1 MIDELESMWK
11 DAVVGV
17 VISLW
22 TEGPR
27 NRSLIPGRVCGFIS
41 SPAISKTDSD
51 THPTS
56 YLVGSEAFS
65 EGVKLLKREADHSL
79 LLVSR

>member
-1 MIDELESMWK
+1 MIDVTNELERMWK

-22 TEGPR
+22 AEFPR

-41 SPAISKTDSD
+41 SPAISKTDPG
-51 THPTS
+51 THSTS
-56 YLVGSEAFS
+56 YLVGSEVFP
-65 EGVKLLKREADHSL
+65 R
-79 LLVSR
+79 R

>member
-1 MIDELESMWK
+1 VSNELERMWK

-22 TEGPR
+22 TECPR

-41 SPAISKTDSD
+41 SPAI
-51 THPTS
+51 
-56 YLVGSEAFS
+56 
-65 EGVKLLKREADHSL
+65 
-79 LLVSR
+79 

>member
-1 MIDELESMWK
+1 MSNELERMWK
-11 DAVVGV
+11 DAVVGL

-22 TEGPR
+22 AECPR

-56 YLVGSEAFS
+56 YLVGSEVFS
-65 EGVKLLKREADHSL
+65 EEVKLS
-79 LLVSR
+79 